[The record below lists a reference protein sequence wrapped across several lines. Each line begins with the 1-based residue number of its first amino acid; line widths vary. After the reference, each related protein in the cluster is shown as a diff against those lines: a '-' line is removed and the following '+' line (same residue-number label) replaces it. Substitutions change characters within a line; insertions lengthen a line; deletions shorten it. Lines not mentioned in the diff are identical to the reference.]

1 MIGARIRRQLGQLA
15 PSVLALLLIITP
27 GVAADDSNEAW
38 AALVKGGHVAVI
50 RHGNAP
56 PGYGGDP
63 PGFRLDDCKTQRN
76 LDDIGREQARA
87 LGEAFRKHGV
97 RVDRIVSSPVCR
109 CLETGQ
115 LMAIG
120 SVETSLALL
129 PDTGPSPVRFL
140 GLKEMVSS
148 WRGPGTLVLLTHALT
163 VRPLTGFLPEQA
175 ETVVLQPA
183 PANPRGGSLVGRIA
197 PPR

>member
-1 MIGARIRRQLGQLA
+1 
-15 PSVLALLLIITP
+15 
-27 GVAADDSNEAW
+27 
-38 AALVKGGHVAVI
+38 
-50 RHGNAP
+50 
-56 PGYGGDP
+56 
-63 PGFRLDDCKTQRN
+63 
-76 LDDIGREQARA
+76 
-87 LGEAFRKHGV
+87 
-97 RVDRIVSSPVCR
+97 
-109 CLETGQ
+109 
-115 LMAIG
+115 MAIG